1 MILHPSL
8 ANTQYVVDLGELAVS
23 NGSKFVLDNNRMRM
37 DTVRTAYLWRI
48 AFLRATIVINNIS
61 KIALTNNDIDATNF
75 STTTFIQLSIL
86 MSLAN
91 GVASVTGKSEIL
103 YSNNTH
109 RLGNILSGSYLGLN
123 ILICPLVVTGSSRVV
138 FARNTFTLSNVS
150 ASTFS
155 EKALFVEPLTLT
167 NASSFELVG
176 NIVGL
181 FGISCGTSSS
191 N

>member
-1 MILHPSL
+1 MILHPDL

-23 NGSKFVLDNNRMRM
+23 DGSKFVVDNNGMRM
-37 DTVRTAYLWRI
+37 GNKVVYMWRI
-48 AFLRATIVINNIS
+48 AFLRATIMIINNS

-75 STTTFIQLSIL
+75 STITFIQLSIL
-86 MSLAN
+86 LSLVN
-91 GVASVTGKSEIL
+91 GVPSVTSKSEVF